1 MWVEIYERGERM
13 FANLGTGQCQWEAPI
28 GEPIK
33 QANLSQWW
41 ELFDHSTGYVQASKF
56 IRTYLHLFQAFL
68 LLQCVQNDDCL
79 APAIGC

>member
-13 FANLGTGQCQWEAPI
+13 FANLGTGQCQWEAPV

-41 ELFDHSTGYVQASKF
+41 ELFDHSTGYNQNEKF
-56 IRTYLHLFQAFL
+56 IIKSLYFQAFL
-68 LLQCVQNDDCL
+68 LLQCVQNDDSL
-79 APAIGC
+79 APADGC